1 MWILLPASAFPAV
14 RAQATEKGAN
24 MQTYSVLTDEYA
36 FTAAKT
42 DAFITPSV
50 FNSADKMPTEA
61 ENEDGTEAV
70 KESEPLSI
78 RALLARRMRLCG
90 LGHVEISCRSES
102 RLMLN
107 IADDDELRLF
117 ARALSELMLVDLRYF
132 EFARMVDMLPFSV
145 DEKKKILPCALGSAP
160 ESDPNMISERVF
172 DYLCDNSLLNL
183 NGFLRFRLQDVIES
197 WQVSVDIAAEEF
209 LLIEEYNELLQILGL
224 FSDVR
229 PTDGTDVL
237 VILQPDGS
245 CTVTDGDKLRID
257 CAPNSNEGVLSM
269 LTGMA
274 PSHITL
280 FDFSNGACD
289 KLCRAICLLF
299 GTHVEK
305 D

>member
-1 MWILLPASAFPAV
+1 
-14 RAQATEKGAN
+14 

-61 ENEDGTEAV
+61 ENEDRNKAV

-78 RALLARRMRLCG
+78 RSLLARRMRLCG

-107 IADDDELRLF
+107 IADDNELRLF

-280 FDFSNGACD
+280 FDFSNGMCD

>member
-1 MWILLPASAFPAV
+1 
-14 RAQATEKGAN
+14 

-61 ENEDGTEAV
+61 ENEDGNKAV

-107 IADDDELRLF
+107 IADVDELRLF
-117 ARALSELMLVDLRYF
+117 SRALSELMLVDLRYF

-183 NGFLRFRLQDVIES
+183 NGFLRFRLQDVIARG
-197 WQVSVDIAAEEF
+197 QVAVDIAAEEF
-209 LLIEEYNELLQILGL
+209 LGM

>member
-1 MWILLPASAFPAV
+1 M
-14 RAQATEKGAN
+14 
-24 MQTYSVLTDEYA
+24 
-36 FTAAKT
+36 
-42 DAFITPSV
+42 
-50 FNSADKMPTEA
+50 
-61 ENEDGTEAV
+61 
-70 KESEPLSI
+70 
-78 RALLARRMRLCG
+78 
-90 LGHVEISCRSES
+90 
-102 RLMLN
+102 
-107 IADDDELRLF
+107 
-117 ARALSELMLVDLRYF
+117 
-132 EFARMVDMLPFSV
+132 
-145 DEKKKILPCALGSAP
+145 ILPP
-160 ESDPNMISERVF
+160 R
-172 DYLCDNSLLNL
+172 NSC
-183 NGFLRFRLQDVIES
+183 
-197 WQVSVDIAAEEF
+197 
-209 LLIEEYNELLQILGL
+209 EEYNELLEILGL

>member
-61 ENEDGTEAV
+61 ENEDGNKAV

-145 DEKKKILPCALGSAP
+145 D
-160 ESDPNMISERVF
+160 
-172 DYLCDNSLLNL
+172 
-183 NGFLRFRLQDVIES
+183 
-197 WQVSVDIAAEEF
+197 IAAEEF
-209 LLIEEYNELLQILGL
+209 LLIEEYNELLEILGL

-229 PTDGTDVL
+229 PADGTDVL

-280 FDFSNGACD
+280 FDFSNGKCD